1 MEHLQRLQTKFA
13 ELKEEG
19 ATLDAKNAASG
30 EAQEKEKAEMEARTK
45 EAAVAA
51 REEKERQ
58 KLVKQ
63 GTRKKVTF

>member
-1 MEHLQRLQTKFA
+1 MEHLQLLQTKFA

-19 ATLDAKNAASG
+19 ATLDAKNAAGG
-30 EAQEKEKAEMEARTK
+30 EAQEKEKAGMEARTK
-45 EAAVAA
+45 EATVAE

-63 GTRKKVTF
+63 GTRKKGTI